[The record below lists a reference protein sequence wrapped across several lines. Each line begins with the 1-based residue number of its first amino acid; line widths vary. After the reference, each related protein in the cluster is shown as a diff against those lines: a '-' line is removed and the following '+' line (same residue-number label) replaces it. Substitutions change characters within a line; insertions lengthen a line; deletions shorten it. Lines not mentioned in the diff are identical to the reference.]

1 MNTLM
6 GIAIF
11 SILGTGG
18 VLVAATL
25 FILFPWG
32 VRRSILPCLV
42 SYASGTLLGT
52 AFLGL
57 IPHALGCAEATSV
70 MAAILLGIIIFFVI
84 EKLVLWRHCH
94 EDKCEV
100 HGVAGPLILVGDALH
115 NLADGV
121 TIAAAFLSSTPLGVA
136 TALATIAHEVPQ
148 EVGDFAILLDS
159 GYSPTKA
166 FLCNTLSSSS
176 TLLGALV
183 AYFSLSSVQMA
194 IPYILALSAASF
206 LYIATTDLFPNLH
219 RQLGIG
225 RSAGQLLLML
235 GGIGTIFLLRI
246 HS

>member
-1 MNTLM
+1 MSLLM
-6 GIAIF
+6 WIAIF

-18 VLVAATL
+18 VIVAATL
-25 FILFPWG
+25 FILFPG
-32 VRRSILPCLV
+32 KVRRSILPYLV

-57 IPHALGCAEATSV
+57 IPHALGDARATSV
-70 MAAILLGIIIFFVI
+70 MATVLLGMIIFFVL

-94 EDKCEV
+94 EDECEV

-219 RQLGIG
+219 RQLGL
-225 RSAGQLLLML
+225 SQSVSQLLLMV
-235 GGIGTIFLLRI
+235 GGIGTISLLRI
-246 HS
+246 HP